1 MSWEDGAARG
11 GGGGTAAEGG
21 YKEQIVRFEVRHGCA
36 HGDAVLVSGSAGPL
50 GSWDPE
56 RALPLEWSEGDVWR
70 GDARLPPGEEFH
82 FKLLL
87 RRRDGGL
94 EWPPGDDCELTPP
107 CYRRTYTTLVRAS
120 WGGPAEV
127 VGPFARRSA
136 GAAGAATATD
146 TASEAEMRR
155 VGVEVEAKVR
165 RAQEA
170 VDAVVAGGEGAEEL
184 QEHVAGLADLLESF
198 RALGK
203 GESGGEG
210 ALAQKSRAV
219 EQALASLN
227 SEVLEQESALEEAGG
242 DPLSPA
248 ALAADVA
255 IAGHA
260 RTTMLALAELEAAGR
275 QLQAGGPAN
284 DAP

>member
-1 MSWEDGAARG
+1 
-11 GGGGTAAEGG
+11 
-21 YKEQIVRFEVRHGCA
+21 
-36 HGDAVLVSGSAGPL
+36 VLVSGSAGPL
-50 GSWDPE
+50 GEWDPE
-56 RALPLEWSEGDVWR
+56 RALPLEWSEGDLWQ
-70 GDARLPPGEEFH
+70 GEARLPPGEGFR

-94 EWPPGDDCELTPP
+94 EWPPGDDCELSPP
-107 CYRRTYTTLVRAS
+107 CYRRTYTTVVQAS
-120 WGGPAEV
+120 WGGTAEV
-127 VGPFARRSA
+127 VGPFARRSGA
-136 GAAGAATATD
+136 GASGATGANAAAD
-146 TASEAEMRR
+146 AESEAEMRR

-170 VDAVVAGGEGAEEL
+170 VDAVVVGGEGVEEL
-184 QEHVAGLADLLESF
+184 HEHVAGLTALLESF
-198 RALGK
+198 RALGE
-203 GESGGEG
+203 GGDGGGGGEG
-210 ALAQKSRAV
+210 ALLEKSRAV

-227 SEVLEQESALEEAGG
+227 SEVLEQESVLEEAGG

-275 QLQAGGPAN
+275 QLQAGGPAK
-284 DAP
+284 DVP

>member
-1 MSWEDGAARG
+1 MIYLCRGAAELG
-11 GGGGTAAEGG
+11 G
-21 YKEQIVRFEVRHGCA
+21 
-36 HGDAVLVSGSAGPL
+36 P
-50 GSWDPE
+50 
-56 RALPLEWSEGDVWR
+56 
-70 GDARLPPGEEFH
+70 
-82 FKLLL
+82 
-87 RRRDGGL
+87 RD
-94 EWPPGDDCELTPP
+94 DRT
-107 CYRRTYTTLVRAS
+107 CYRMQTGL
-120 WGGPAEV
+120 
-127 VGPFARRSA
+127 
-136 GAAGAATATD
+136 
-146 TASEAEMRR
+146 MRR

-198 RALGK
+198 RALGES
-203 GESGGEG
+203 GSGGEG

-227 SEVLEQESALEEAGG
+227 SEVLEQESALEEADG